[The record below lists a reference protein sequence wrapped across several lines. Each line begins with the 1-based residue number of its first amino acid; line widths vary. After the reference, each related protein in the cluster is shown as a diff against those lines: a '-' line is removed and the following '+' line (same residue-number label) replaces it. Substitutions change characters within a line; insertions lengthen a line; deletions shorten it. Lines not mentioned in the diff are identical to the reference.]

1 MEEKKKKNVIN
12 VQKYN
17 KTMRG
22 AMVAIAAHNLRNVE
36 SANVDGTRT
45 PDNIYYVGDPNT
57 DILAELDKRLEN
69 VEKFRKDAVQLVNIV
84 LSATPDWFNQGGS
97 AEDWGANAQRWL
109 EEQFGTENIIYSV
122 MHLDEKTPHIH
133 CAFVPLR
140 NNKLQASYWFD
151 GPKKLRTLH
160 DSYAVATK
168 KLGIERGTR
177 YSKATSESVQNHYDD
192 INMSAEDERKL
203 NVEFKQV
210 LANLREPNLRQRLSF
225 PKYVAECLNPFL
237 GKLAKLLKHY
247 KAKANERDKYKKLAD
262 TLEADNSA
270 LNRQVE
276 DLTNKIDALGLNPN
290 ARYFDFEQMGRFLH
304 RFDVMTEI
312 QPEQRKIDLE
322 MLENGYILKKIP
334 KATQNKPKI

>member
-1 MEEKKKKNVIN
+1 MEAKKKKNVID

-45 PDNIYYVGDPNT
+45 PDNIYYVGDASTNV
-57 DILAELDKRLEN
+57 LVELNKRLEN

-97 AEDWGANAQRWL
+97 AEDWGVNAQRWL
-109 EEQFGTENIIYSV
+109 EEQFGKENIIYSV

-140 NNKLQASYWFD
+140 NNKLQASHWFD
-151 GPKKLRTLH
+151 GPKKLRALH
-160 DSYAVATK
+160 DSYAIATK
-168 KLGIERGTR
+168 KLGIERGNR
-177 YSKATSESVQNHYDD
+177 KSKSTPESVQNHYDD
-192 INMSAEDERKL
+192 VNMSAEDERKL
-203 NVEFKQV
+203 DIEFKQV
-210 LANLREPNLRQRLSF
+210 LANLREPNLLQRLSF
-225 PKYVAECLNPFL
+225 PKYVAECLKPFL
-237 GKLAKLLKHY
+237 GKLAKHLKHY

-262 TLEADNSA
+262 TLQEDNSA
-270 LNRQVE
+270 LTRQVE
-276 DLTNKIDALGLNPN
+276 DLKNKIDALGLDYD

-304 RFDVMTEI
+304 RFQVMDGMK
-312 QPEQRKIDLE
+312 PEQRKKEAD
-322 MLENGYILKKIP
+322 MLDDGYLLKKVP
-334 KATQNKPKI
+334 KYTPKTAKR